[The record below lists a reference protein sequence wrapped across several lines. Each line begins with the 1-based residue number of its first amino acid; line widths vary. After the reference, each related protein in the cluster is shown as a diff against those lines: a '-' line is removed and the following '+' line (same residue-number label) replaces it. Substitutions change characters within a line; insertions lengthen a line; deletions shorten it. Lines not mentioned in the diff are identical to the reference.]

1 MEGRSDGRL
10 GQLELVVGASR
21 TITKA
26 EEEVLLAATERAD
39 TPKRLWLYLHFECH
53 LPQRAHRTALSG
65 KAGNIERPFLIE
77 VGSFDVD
84 NFGKENV
91 SRLRGFQHTQVAS
104 IDLGYRHGKT
114 IMGALLYLLTVSVQR
129 DGVRLGGSLRYRY
142 FLAAERIALSG
153 RQYGL
158 SAGGGIVLRQL
169 IGSHFER
176 HFDRCVGLG
185 ARRYGDTHARLTI
198 YQELNVLRSKRS
210 REVNSVTKF
219 GFLLATDEAEQ

>member
-77 VGSFDVD
+77 VGSLNVD

-91 SRLRGFQHTQVAS
+91 SRLRVFQHTQVAS
-104 IDLGYRHGKT
+104 IDLGYRHGKA
-114 IMGALLYLLTVSVQR
+114 IMGALLYLLGVGTQR
-129 DGVRLGGSLRYRY
+129 NGVRLGGSLRYRNV
-142 FLAAERIALSG
+142 LAAQRIALRRGQEDRKST
-153 RQYGL
+153 RL
-158 SAGGGIVLRQL
+158 NS
-169 IGSHFER
+169 SH
-176 HFDRCVGLG
+176 
-185 ARRYGDTHARLTI
+185 ANISY
-198 YQELNVLRSKRS
+198 
-210 REVNSVTKF
+210 
-219 GFLLATDEAEQ
+219 